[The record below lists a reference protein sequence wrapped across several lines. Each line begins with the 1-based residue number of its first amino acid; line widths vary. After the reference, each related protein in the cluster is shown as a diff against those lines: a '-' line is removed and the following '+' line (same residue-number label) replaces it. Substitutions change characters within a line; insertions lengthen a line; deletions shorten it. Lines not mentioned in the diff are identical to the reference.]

1 MPKTPSADRE
11 DSRTDG
17 CELDFTQSEQ
27 TLDADLPAAAGGIQP
42 APRTGR
48 AKPARR
54 SARRVAA
61 ARTTRTRRTKR
72 TAKRK

>member
-1 MPKTPSADRE
+1 MPKTPFADRE
-11 DSRTDG
+11 DSQTDG
-17 CELDFTQSEQ
+17 CELDFTQSDE
-27 TLDADLPAAAGGIQP
+27 TLDSDLPAATGGVEP

-48 AKPARR
+48 AKPTRR

-61 ARTTRTRRTKR
+61 ARTTRTRHTKR